1 MRIIMKSD
9 ASLTSTAAADM
20 TSFSAG
26 SNFTFYGGLYGLNAN
41 VNIGQGSH
49 VYGSVIG
56 RTIWLQNGTQL
67 HYNQAMMTSQVCS
80 ASTTGKYVVQPGSWR
95 EVIP

>member
-9 ASLTSTAAADM
+9 ADLTSTAAADM

-26 SNFTFYGGLYGLNAN
+26 INFTFYGGLYGRNAN
-41 VNIGQGSH
+41 VNIGGNSH

-56 RTIWLQNGTQL
+56 RTTWLQGGTQL
-67 HYNQAMMTSQVCS
+67 HYDRAMTAFQTCGG
-80 ASTTGKYVVQPGSWR
+80 TKYVVRPGTWR
-95 EVIP
+95 EVLQ